1 MFNPQ
6 LQLSMDSKESAFLSV
21 SASLGALAVTKSQE
35 IFGSSEIQDLRL
47 DVKGTGK
54 SGTAMSSRGPKTSIL
69 ETDSELAACFSE
81 SYDERAALSVVAT
94 KARTDGDIFSSLSH
108 DISKLLGSMPESV
121 KPNIEIRDYEYYDM
135 KVPEIRDPKIFV
147 SPNLAATNM
156 FKTSLA
162 YQSMIIEQSLAGAIA
177 KALAHAQATSQDVI
191 VSVPLF
197 TTMESYDDQLG
208 ALEPVVF
215 KAVERHSLIS
225 TSSVLIADHKDSFN
239 SFYRFNVGGLT
250 TSVIVHMYRMSAATV
265 NTNVNKTSNRDVTYE
280 FQTYLLNP
288 IIGIKDL
295 GDSVRL
301 GMTSQCYDIR
311 RVDNVIE
318 GSGFATDR
326 SDTPNTADYT
336 VNRDLAAIRTLTCAS
351 YVDGI
356 DPTVLDGI
364 NQAKL
369 ICLDTV
375 AWSVSFERLVLKGIH
390 GSQYIN
396 DAYAPKDG
404 ALLRSAVRQAWVE
417 YFQKDINLIQFDNI
431 IAGIFGS
438 IAAGMQP
445 VACERVIGNERP
457 EFFLNGYYYAT
468 PTTRIKLVAN
478 NEGFV
483 MLRSVERNISAT
495 EIIKDVRPHLTK
507 QGVKAYHEVISSHR
521 SSTGKIMTQTRSLR
535 PNSKNMLVSMACY
548 DFSTA
553 KGDLRTKY
561 LDAQNTIGSIELL

>member
-1 MFNPQ
+1 MFNSQ
-6 LQLSMDSKESAFLSV
+6 LQLSMDSKEDAFLSV
-21 SASLGALAVTKSQE
+21 SATLGALAVTKSQE

-47 DVKGTGK
+47 DVQGTGRF
-54 SGTAMSSRGPKTSIL
+54 GTAMSSRGPKTSII
-69 ETDSELAACFSE
+69 ETDSELATCFSE
-81 SYDERAALSVVAT
+81 SYDDRIALSVVAT
-94 KARTDGDIFSSLSH
+94 KVRTDGNIFSSLSH
-108 DISKLLGSMPESV
+108 DVSKILSFMPESF
-121 KPNIEIRDYEYYDM
+121 KPSVRIKDYEYYDM
-135 KVPEIRDPKIFV
+135 KAPEIRDPKFFV
-147 SPNLAATNM
+147 NPNLTATNM
-156 FKTSLA
+156 FKTSFA
-162 YQSMIIEQSLAGAIA
+162 YQLMIIEQSLSGAIA

-197 TTMESYDDQLG
+197 TTMESYDDQFD

-215 KAVERHSLIS
+215 KAIERHSLIS
-225 TSSVLIADHKDSFN
+225 TSSVLIADHRDSFN

-265 NTNVNKTSNRDVTYE
+265 NTNVNRTSNRDVTYE
-280 FQTYLLNP
+280 FQSYLLNP
-288 IIGIKDL
+288 LMGIKDL

-311 RVDNVIE
+311 AVDNVVE
-318 GSGFATDR
+318 GNGHAPDR
-326 SDTPNTADYT
+326 SGTPNTTDYRI
-336 VNRDLAAIRTLTCAS
+336 NRDLAAIRTLTCAS

-356 DPTVLDGI
+356 DPTVLDGVD
-364 NQAKL
+364 QAKL

-375 AWSVSFERLVLKGIH
+375 AWSVSLERLIHKGIY
-390 GSQYIN
+390 GSQYMD

-417 YFQKDINLIQFDNI
+417 YVQKDINLIQFDNI

-438 IAAGMQP
+438 IATGKQT
-445 VACERVIGNERP
+445 VACERVIGNERN

-478 NEGFV
+478 NEGYV

-495 EIIKDVRPHLTK
+495 EVIKDVRPHLTK

-535 PNSKNMLVSMACY
+535 PSSKNMLARMVCY
-548 DFSTA
+548 DFSSA

-561 LDAQNTIGSIELL
+561 LDAQNTIGSVELL